1 MAAFRVLGQ
10 FVQYLLDDGQVNA
23 GGSVTFYETDLTTLK
38 NTYTDPTLTVP
49 NSNPVMLT
57 ADGRLSSDVWGDGE
71 YGAELKDS
79 DGVILETLNNI
90 QSGADPGFVI
100 PALIAG
106 AFLTNDGSNL
116 QWDNDVANQLLPD
129 MAGEAGN
136 ILYTDGSIA
145 YWDSP
150 PEIPP
155 VPEPETVISAGSF
168 KQGDGSGTNFCL
180 QQWGTGSAP
189 NSGTK
194 ETQVAVV
201 FATAYAAT
209 PGIQVTPTGGPFTT
223 GNGVTGYYADV
234 SIISQSNTGFTVK
247 FNTNHGESNSDGN
260 INTTIPFNWHAIGLT
275 TS

>member
-1 MAAFRVLGQ
+1 MAAYRILGQ
-10 FVQYLLDDGQVNA
+10 FRQFFLDDGTVND
-23 GGSVTFYETDLTTLK
+23 GGSIAFFETDLTTPK
-38 NTYTDPTLTVP
+38 TTY
-49 NSNPVMLT
+49 SNPGLSIPNTNPVQLT
-57 ADGRLSSDVWGDGE
+57 ADGRLASDVWGDGE
-71 YGAELKDS
+71 YGAELRDAL
-79 DGVILETLNNI
+79 GVILETDNNI

-100 PALIAG
+100 PALVAG

-116 QWDNDVANQLLPD
+116 QWDNDVASQLLPD
-129 MAGEAGN
+129 MTGEAGN
-136 ILYTDGSIA
+136 ILYTDGTIA
-145 YWDSP
+145 YWDA
-150 PEIPP
+150 PP
-155 VPEPETVISAGSF
+155 VIPEPPEPETVISAGSF

-194 ETQVAVV
+194 ETQVAIV
-201 FATAYAAT
+201 FPTAYAAT

-234 SIISQSNTGFTVK
+234 SIISQSSTGFTVK

-260 INTTIPFNWHAIGLT
+260 INTTIPFNWQSIGLT